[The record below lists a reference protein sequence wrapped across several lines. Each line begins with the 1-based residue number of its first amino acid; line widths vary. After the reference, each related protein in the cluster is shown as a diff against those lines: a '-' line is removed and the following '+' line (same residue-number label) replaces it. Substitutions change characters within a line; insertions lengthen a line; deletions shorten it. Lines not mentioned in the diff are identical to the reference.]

1 LGKYSGLPD
10 LALLN
15 KISEQDARALEELY
29 DRYSPILYSLINKI
43 VPDKRIAE
51 IILVEVFAIIWKKAN
66 QFDLGKG
73 SVYTWV
79 VTLAR
84 NRAIDNIKRTRSSNE
99 LLDVYDDEYED
110 FFIIPLLDEQ
120 IDSLD
125 FNTAMNI
132 KPKMAEALDNLTD
145 AQKYVLHLSYY
156 EGYSLDEISN
166 KLKLPI
172 EAVREKIMSAVHNL
186 KENLLGS

>member
-1 LGKYSGLPD
+1 MGKYSGLPD

>member
-1 LGKYSGLPD
+1 MGKYSDLPD

-15 KISEQDARALEELY
+15 KISEQDSRALEELY
-29 DRYSPILYSLINKI
+29 DRYSTILFSLIRKI

-51 IILVEVFAIIWKKAN
+51 IILVEVMAIVWKKSGL
-66 QFDLGKG
+66 FDLENG

-84 NRAIDNIKRTRSSNE
+84 NRAIDNIRRTRSSDKSP
-99 LLDVYDDEYED
+99 DVYNDEHED
-110 FFIIPLLDEQ
+110 FFIVPHLDKH

-125 FNTAMNI
+125 LKTAMNI
-132 KPKMAEALDNLTD
+132 KTKMSDSLDKLTD

-156 EGYSLDEISN
+156 EGYTLDEISE
-166 KLKLPI
+166 KLNLPL
-172 EAVREKIMSAVHNL
+172 EAVREKIMSAVSNL
-186 KENLLGS
+186 RENLVGS

>member
-1 LGKYSGLPD
+1 LGKYTDLPD

-15 KISEQDARALEELY
+15 KISEQDSRALEELY
-29 DRYSPILYSLINKI
+29 DRYAAILYSLIKKI
-43 VPDKRIAE
+43 VPDKRVAE
-51 IILVEVFAIIWKKAN
+51 IILVEVIAIVWKKARL
-66 QFDLGKG
+66 FDLGKG
-73 SVYTWV
+73 SVYTWII
-79 VTLAR
+79 TLAR
-84 NRAIDNIKRTRSSNE
+84 NRAIDNVRRTRSSNE
-99 LLDVYDDEYED
+99 LLDVYDDKYED
-110 FFIIPLLDEQ
+110 FFIIPLLDEK

-132 KPKMAEALDNLTD
+132 RPKMVEALDNLTD

-156 EGYSLDEISN
+156 EGYSLDQISD

-186 KENLLGS
+186 RENLLGS